1 MISSRNTSL
10 SRSVDRITGGVL
22 GGFALVSGGVVVL
35 ILGHLLAGAW
45 PALVEGFPGD
55 FLTGTKWQPGS
66 EKDPRF
72 GILAMLAGSFLV
84 ALLALVLALP
94 VALASAIFHRFYAP
108 PLLKRWH
115 RRGMELL
122 IGVPSVIFGFWGL
135 TVVVPAIVRVAPG
148 TPGQSLLAGGIVL
161 GLMILPLVALTSHA
175 SLEAVPKDQLEAA
188 AGLGLG
194 RARTIGSIA
203 LPAARGGIASGVLLA
218 FARAIGETM
227 AVVLVCGNIP
237 QLPGSLFDPIRPVT
251 STIALEMGYA
261 TATHRALLYGAGL
274 VLLVITGILVAW
286 ASFRKNDETPDPD
299 RR

>member
-1 MISSRNTSL
+1 
-10 SRSVDRITGGVL
+10 
-22 GGFALVSGGVVVL
+22 
-35 ILGHLLAGAW
+35 
-45 PALVEGFPGD
+45 
-55 FLTGTKWQPGS
+55 
-66 EKDPRF
+66 
-72 GILAMLAGSFLV
+72 
-84 ALLALVLALP
+84 
-94 VALASAIFHRFYAP
+94 
-108 PLLKRWH
+108 
-115 RRGMELL
+115 
-122 IGVPSVIFGFWGL
+122 VPQ
-135 TVVVPAIVRVAPG
+135 A
-148 TPGQSLLAGGIVL
+148 
-161 GLMILPLVALTSHA
+161 
-175 SLEAVPKDQLEAA
+175 QLEAA
-188 AGLGLG
+188 AALGLG